1 MNVTETFLKLT
12 SKTYPHGSESELNGL
27 LPDYLDYD
35 EFGNRYIQIGDSS
48 CMFTSHLDT
57 ATSQKVEVK
66 HVIEGN
72 ICKTDRS
79 SILGA
84 DDKAGVTIMLWMIW
98 NKIPGL
104 YYFFIGEEV
113 GCIGS
118 KALANKI
125 RNNKIENITK
135 VISFDR
141 RGTDSVITFQASS
154 RCCSEKFA
162 QALAD
167 ELNKNKTFRYKPD
180 PSGIWTDSAQFTS
193 IYPECTNISVGYSS
207 EHTTWESQNLDHLEQ
222 LADTCLNIDWEGLPV
237 ERDPKSVEYKYR
249 NWSDYDWDNDC
260 FGGSYYYPSSS
271 RYTASSSVL
280 DNKSYFWDEMS
291 NYVSSVTLY
300 ANSSKVKDIELGD
313 ERLEYEKELIVE
325 LLEQLEVE
333 YSSFTWDGL
342 KLKVTHSGNST
353 VNCTREEI
361 SEFIHQL
368 DFWKNL
374 IEVDTKKPKN
384 VYSDDDAW
392 SGDAYYRDSR
402 ASIF

>member
-12 SKTYPHGSESELNGL
+12 SKTYPHGSEAELYDL

-35 EFGNRYIQIGDSS
+35 EFGNRYLQIGESN

-72 ICKTDRS
+72 ICKTDRT

-98 NKIPGL
+98 NKVPGL

-113 GCIGS
+113 GCVGS

-125 RNNKIENITK
+125 RSNKIENITK

-167 ELNKNKTFRYKPD
+167 ELNKNKTFHYKPD
-180 PSGIWTDSAQFTS
+180 PSGIWTDSAQFVS

-207 EHTTWESQNLDHLEQ
+207 EHTTWESQNLEHLEQ

-249 NWSDYDWDNDC
+249 NWSDYDWDNDYYYG
-260 FGGSYYYPSSS
+260 GGSSHYYPSSS
-271 RYTASSSVL
+271 RYTASSKTY
-280 DNKSYFWDEMS
+280 DNQHYFWDEMS
-291 NYVSSVTLY
+291 NYVSSITLY
-300 ANSSKVKDIELGD
+300 ANSQKVKDIELGD

-333 YSSFTWDGL
+333 FTSFTWDGFQ
-342 KLKVTHSGNST
+342 LKVTNTSNSVVT
-353 VNCTREEI
+353 CTREEL
-361 SEFIHQL
+361 SEFIRQL

-374 IEVDTKKPKN
+374 IETKQTKST
-384 VYSDDDAW
+384 YSEDAW
-392 SGDAYYRDSR
+392 AEGAYYRDSLNVV
-402 ASIF
+402 F

>member
-35 EFGNRYIQIGDSS
+35 EFGNRYLQIGDSS

-57 ATSQKVEVK
+57 ATSQKTDVK

-72 ICKTDRS
+72 ICKTDKS

-162 QALAD
+162 QALSD

-207 EHTTWESQNLDHLEQ
+207 EHTTWESQNLEHLEQ
-222 LADTCLNIDWEGLPV
+222 LADTCLNIDWEGLPI

-249 NWSDYDWDNDC
+249 NWSDYDWDNDY
-260 FGGSYYYPSSS
+260 GGSYYYPSTP
-271 RYTASSSVL
+271 RYTASSSVVE
-280 DNKSYFWDEMS
+280 NRSYFWDEMS

-342 KLKVTHSGNST
+342 KLKVTHNGDST
-353 VNCTREEI
+353 VSCTREEI
-361 SEFIHQL
+361 GEFIHQL

-374 IEVDTKKPKN
+374 VEVDNKKTKGG
-384 VYSDDDAW
+384 YSNDDAW
-392 SGDAYYRDSR
+392 SGDAYYRDSMT
-402 ASIF
+402 AIF